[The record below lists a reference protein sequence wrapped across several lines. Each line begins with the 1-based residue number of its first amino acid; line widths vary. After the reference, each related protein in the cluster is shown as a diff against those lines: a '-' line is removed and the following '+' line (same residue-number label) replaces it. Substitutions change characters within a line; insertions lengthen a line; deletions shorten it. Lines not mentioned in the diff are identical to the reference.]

1 MEPESELNDW
11 FGDEA
16 VFTRVFWDFL
26 VRRKPRQSR
35 EKKEKVRE
43 KKRKR
48 KEEGE
53 GKKKEEEEEGGV
65 DES

>member
-35 EKKEKVRE
+35 EKK
-43 KKRKR
+43 RKR

-53 GKKKEEEEEGGV
+53 GEKKEEEEEGGV